1 MRANLT
7 TVASLGLNTMTND
20 QCEEIHLAS
29 LEVLA
34 RTGVK
39 IFHTE
44 VLEILEKAGAR
55 VSGDIVRLPAHLVN
69 QALHTAPCRVTM
81 SDRTGKPAMYL
92 EKRRSYYGSGSDT
105 LSVHDLDSGA
115 PRPAVKQDTVN
126 ATIIADA
133 LEHIDFIMSMG
144 LASDVPR
151 YNSYIHEFEAMV
163 LNSTKPIVYTAD
175 NLRDVE
181 IITSMAVVACGG
193 VERLQERPFICLYS
207 EPVSPLQH
215 SQNGLDKLMFC
226 ARHTQPIV
234 YIPAVMQGATGPIT
248 PAGAIVVA
256 VAEGLSGLVI
266 HQFVNP
272 GAPYIFGGGIPP
284 MDMQASTCSY
294 GAVEEVYNC
303 AMLTRMGQ
311 YYNLPTFTTG
321 GCSDAHVFDQQA
333 SMEGFF
339 GLLVHSLVGA
349 NLIHDLGYLG
359 LGIIGSMEML
369 CLCNEAVGIVKRF
382 QKGLSVESDQLALEV
397 IDQVGPGGEYL
408 SHNHTLKKFRDCLHP
423 ADILSRADFDTWQR
437 EGALTYGQRANQ
449 KVKQIL
455 ENHKPQLLPE
465 DRAEK
470 IREICLRE
478 DVAHSDDR

>member
-7 TVASLGLNTMTND
+7 TVASLGLNTMTSD
-20 QCEEIHLAS
+20 QCEEIHLAT
-29 LEVLA
+29 LEVLQ
-34 RTGVK
+34 RTGIK
-39 IFHTE
+39 IFHE
-44 VLEILEKAGAR
+44 DVLELLEKAGALIK
-55 VSGDIVRLPAHLVN
+55 GDIAHLPPYLVS
-69 QALHTAPCRVTM
+69 QALHTAPCRVTIA
-81 SDRTGKPAMYL
+81 DRNGDPAMNL
-92 EKRRSYYGSGSDT
+92 EKGRSYYGSGSDT
-105 LSVHDLDSGA
+105 LSVHDLDSGM
-115 PRPAVKQDTVN
+115 PRPAVKQDTIN
-126 ATIIADA
+126 AAIVADG

-151 YNSYIHEFEAMV
+151 KNSYIHEFEAMV

-181 IITSMAVVACGG
+181 VITSMAAAACGG
-193 VERLQERPFICLYS
+193 MEKLRERPFISLYS
-207 EPVSPLQH
+207 EPISPLQH
-215 SQNGLDKLMFC
+215 SHNGLDKLMFC
-226 ARHTQPIV
+226 ARHNQPIV

-248 PAGAIVVA
+248 AAGALVVA

-266 HQFVNP
+266 HQLINP

-284 MDMQASTCSY
+284 MDMQTSACSY

-303 AMLTRMGQ
+303 AMLNRMGQ
-311 YYNLPTFTTG
+311 YYNLPTFTTA

-369 CLCNEAVGIVKRF
+369 CFCNEAVGLVKRF
-382 QKGLSVESDQLALEV
+382 QKGLSIEPDQLALDV
-397 IDQVGPGGEYL
+397 IDQVGPGGQYL
-408 SHNHTLKKFRDCLHP
+408 SHDHTFNNFKECIYP
-423 ADILSRADFDTWQR
+423 ADILSRDDFDTWQR
-437 EGALTYGQRANQ
+437 NGSLTYGQRANR

-455 ENHKPQLLPE
+455 ANHKPQPLPE
-465 DRAEK
+465 KSAVK
-470 IREICLRE
+470 IREICRHE
-478 DVAHSDDR
+478 DDLYLDER